1 MDTKEA
7 IYNKYLERLR
17 LKLIAKY
24 EALGLR
30 ASGSYASELEGKVD
44 EDKITMFGAYHSQ
57 FMEHGREPGK
67 FPPRK
72 VIEDWIETKSSLP
85 AVFREKKSQ
94 FAFLI
99 ARKIAKEGITVPN
112 EYNAGKVIS
121 EVVEDFLGNDIY
133 EMVEELGKIYLS
145 RIQSDVVQLFKEVA

>member
-1 MDTKEA
+1 MEKEQ
-7 IYNKYLERLR
+7 IYMKYLERLR

-24 EALGLR
+24 EQLGLR
-30 ASGSYASELEGKVD
+30 ASGKYEDELEPVVQG
-44 EDKITMFGAYHSQ
+44 DKLIMLGAFHSQ

-85 AVFREKKSQ
+85 AEFKEKKSQ

-99 ARKIAKEGITVPN
+99 ARKIAKEGIKVPN
-112 EYNAGKVIS
+112 EFNAGGVIS
-121 EVVEDFLGNDIY
+121 EVVDEFLGNDIN
-133 EMVEELGKIYLS
+133 EMLNELGEIYL
-145 RIQSDVVQLFKEVA
+145 RRLQSDVLQIFKEVA

>member
-1 MDTKEA
+1 M
-7 IYNKYLERLR
+7 
-17 LKLIAKY
+17 
-24 EALGLR
+24 
-30 ASGSYASELEGKVD
+30 
-44 EDKITMFGAYHSQ
+44 
-57 FMEHGREPGK
+57 
-67 FPPRK
+67 
-72 VIEDWIETKSSLP
+72 P

-121 EVVEDFLGNDIY
+121 EVVEEFLGNDIY